1 MFSTGYQ
8 QIVHMDINPVGV
20 QIGFIFNKMC
30 FKYFF
35 FHFKQICVFGE
46 RFIPA
51 QLLSLRIIEYSE
63 TETAEMN
70 RTLSLLLLLS
80 YIFLQSACKLRP
92 DKIGLPNYNAE
103 LLGPIVNGKYS
114 GTDFIR
120 DNSQFSSVDSN
131 GLVTLMYRGE
141 IPPLG
146 IEDVI
151 RFQSQQ
157 FLISGI
163 PGGTNGNVTFSIPFS
178 LVIPNGPQLTEA
190 ELKAGKFKVS
200 MSNVGS
206 QSYIYSIRFRN
217 ATRNG
222 EQVVLSALV
231 PPMGLRNDSFNLSNT
246 IIDMT
251 RGLPDTYNS
260 LEFEL
265 TLTSQGSPINFQS
278 AIAGSVISIS
288 DFQPRG
294 VRGYLCTYVD
304 TLRGNFQVPIF
315 DRFFEGQLLFEDP
328 YIQAHFS
335 NSFGIGGAFLNS
347 TDLYISGR
355 NPNLTG
361 VDSVIT
367 GTVLRGFEIGG
378 SGSPGAPPNVS
389 SLQIRGTG
397 DNFPQFLSIFPSRI
411 QYQLPVR
418 INTATVQHNQFIYDT
433 CKLGGTF
440 EFGLPLSFR
449 TQNLAI
455 KDTLPFKMQGDSA
468 LAKIVDGKLI
478 TFVKNGLP
486 VEFYFQAYFLDE
498 FYNVRDSL
506 FESQQLV
513 QPAIISGVDGRIS
526 VPSTQQFVTDLSIAQ
541 TDKVKQMR
549 NIKPE
554 FRVKSIPQ
562 GQFVKIYNDFT
573 LEFKVVGDLRFNLLS
588 DSE

>member
-1 MFSTGYQ
+1 M
-8 QIVHMDINPVGV
+8 NPRLS
-20 QIGFIFNKMC
+20 ILI
-30 FKYFF
+30 
-35 FHFKQICVFGE
+35 
-46 RFIPA
+46 
-51 QLLSLRIIEYSE
+51 LLSF
-63 TETAEMN
+63 
-70 RTLSLLLLLS
+70 LLL
-80 YIFLQSACKLRP
+80 QHACKMRP

-103 LLGPIVNGKYS
+103 LLGPIVNGKYN

-131 GLVTLMYRGE
+131 GLVTLMYRGT

-151 RFQSQQ
+151 RFTSQQ
-157 FLISGI
+157 VLISGV
-163 PGGTNGNVTFSIPFS
+163 PGGNNGNVTFTLPFS
-178 LVIPNGPQLTEA
+178 LVIPNGPELTEA

-200 MSNVGS
+200 MSNVGTE
-206 QSYIYSIRFRN
+206 SYIYSIRLRH

-222 EQVVLSALV
+222 EPVVLSALV
-231 PPMGLRNDSFNLSNT
+231 PPMGLRNDSFNLGNT

-251 RGLPDTYNS
+251 RGGQPGVFNG
-260 LEFEL
+260 LEFEF
-265 TLTSQGSPINFQS
+265 TLTSQGNAMNFQS
-278 AIAGSVISIS
+278 AIGGSVISIS

-294 VRGYLCTYVD
+294 VRGYLGTYVD
-304 TLRGNFQVPIF
+304 TLRGDFQVPIF

-328 YIQAHFS
+328 YIQADFS
-335 NSFGIGGAFLNS
+335 NSFGLGGAFLNS
-347 TDLYISGR
+347 PGLYISGR

-361 VDSVIT
+361 VDSVVT
-367 GTVLRGFEIGG
+367 GSVLRGFEV
-378 SGSPGAPPNVS
+378 SGASSPGAPPAYS
-389 SLQIRGTG
+389 TLQIRGTA

-411 QYQLPVR
+411 NYQLPIR
-418 INTATVQHNQFIYDT
+418 INTSTVQHNQFIYDT

-440 EFGLPLSFR
+440 DFGLPLSFR

-455 KDTLPFKMQGDSA
+455 MDTLPFKMQGDSS

-478 TFVKNGLP
+478 TFVNNGLP

-513 QPAIISGVDGRIS
+513 QPALISGVDGRIS
-526 VPSTQQFVTDLSIAQ
+526 VPSTQQFVTDLSITQ

-549 NIKPE
+549 NIKPV

-588 DSE
+588 DVE

>member
-1 MFSTGYQ
+1 
-8 QIVHMDINPVGV
+8 
-20 QIGFIFNKMC
+20 
-30 FKYFF
+30 
-35 FHFKQICVFGE
+35 
-46 RFIPA
+46 
-51 QLLSLRIIEYSE
+51 
-63 TETAEMN
+63 MN
-70 RTLSLLLLLS
+70 RSIPILILLS
-80 YIFLQSACKLRP
+80 YFLLQSACKLRP

-103 LLGPIVNGKYS
+103 LLGPIVNGKYN

-131 GLVTLMYRGE
+131 GLVTLMYRGT

-157 FLISGI
+157 VLISGNPNI
-163 PGGTNGNVTFSIPFS
+163 PGGNNGNVTFTLPFS
-178 LVIPNGPQLTEA
+178 LVIPNGPELTDA

-200 MSNVGS
+200 MTNVGS
-206 QSYIYSIRFRN
+206 EPYIYSIRLRH

-222 EQVVLSALV
+222 DPVVLSALV
-231 PPMGLRNDSFNLSNT
+231 PPMGLRNDSFNLANT
-246 IIDMT
+246 IIDLT
-251 RGLPDTYNS
+251 RGSLEPNRIYNS
-260 LEFEL
+260 LEFEF
-265 TLTSQGSPINFQS
+265 TLTSQGNAMNFQT
-278 AIAGSVISIS
+278 AIGGSVISIS

-294 VRGYLCTYVD
+294 VRGYLGTYLD

-315 DRFFEGQLLFEDP
+315 DRFFDGQLLFEDP
-328 YIQAHFS
+328 YIQANFS
-335 NSFGIGGAFLNS
+335 NSFGIGGSFLN
-347 TDLYISGR
+347 TPGLYISGR

-361 VDSVIT
+361 VDSVVT
-367 GTVLRGFEIGG
+367 GSVLRGFEVAGA
-378 SGSPGAPPNVS
+378 SAPGAPPAYS
-389 SLQIRGTG
+389 SVQIRGTT

-411 QYQLPVR
+411 NYQLPIR
-418 INTATVQHNQFIYDT
+418 INTSTVQYNQFIYDT

-440 EFGLPLSFR
+440 DFGLPLSFR

-455 KDTLPFKMQGDSA
+455 MDTLPFKMQGDSS

-478 TFVKNGLP
+478 TFVNNGLP

-513 QPAIISGVDGRIS
+513 QPALISGVDGRIS
-526 VPSTQQFVTDLSIAQ
+526 VPSTQQFVTDLSITR

-549 NIKPE
+549 NIKPV

-588 DSE
+588 DVE